1 MYQDGQYLQ
10 HNPSW
15 HEQDSPFKASW
26 IFEML
31 KKWDVK
37 PNSLGEV
44 GCGAAGILRSLA
56 EKYPDLD
63 LHGWDV
69 SPQAIGLAQLK
80 PHPRVHVHLAD
91 ILETKPF
98 YDVLLAIDV
107 LEHMENPAAFL
118 RSAKGLCSNL
128 VVHLPLDL
136 AVQTLVRPKAIVQ
149 RRRELGHIHMFTR
162 ETAKELL
169 RENGWEIIDE
179 RYTPSALQLPI
190 PNNAKF
196 QFQNHVL
203 RLPRRIFFG
212 FAPHLTNRILGGW
225 SILLLAKPVNP
236 S

>member
-26 IFEML
+26 IFDL
-31 KKWDVK
+31 LQKWQVT
-37 PNSLGEV
+37 PNSVGEV

-56 EKYPDLD
+56 EKLPSSEFD
-63 LHGWDV
+63 GWDV
-69 SPQAIGLAQLK
+69 SPQAIDLANLK
-80 PHPRVHVHLAD
+80 PHPRVKLHLAD
-91 ILETKPF
+91 IIEAQPF

-107 LEHMENPAAFL
+107 LEHMENPALFL
-118 RSAKGLCSNL
+118 RNAKSLCSHIA
-128 VVHLPLDL
+128 VHLPLDL
-136 AVQTLVRPKAIVQ
+136 AVQTVVRPKALVQ

-162 ETAKELL
+162 ETALELL

-190 PNNAKF
+190 PPDARY

-203 RLPRRIFFG
+203 RIPRRISFF
-212 FAPHLTNRILGGW
+212 FAPHLTTRILGGW
-225 SILLLAKPVNP
+225 SILILAKPVN